1 MKLMAVLQ
9 VDLLLEEARYFE
21 LTAMVRSLNDY
32 RRRQKTKRSRAAV
45 TAATEQSGYRRIL

>member
-45 TAATEQSGYRRIL
+45 TAATEQNGYPRIL